1 MKRSLWVLP
10 LIAVAAA
17 GFAQTASDQR
27 RKAEEERMKKLEKAY
42 TDAKSAFT
50 RNPNNATLKKR
61 YVDATVTFG
70 TFTMNTFLFPPMQKY
85 PRALRL
91 YREALRHD
99 PQNREALANKKMIED
114 IYRSM
119 GRPIPQ

>member
-42 TDAKSAFT
+42 TDAKTAFT

-85 PRALRL
+85 PPRPPAIPRGVAP
-91 YREALRHD
+91 R
-99 PQNREALANKKMIED
+99 PPKP
-114 IYRSM
+114 RS
-119 GRPIPQ
+119 PCE